1 MAMDRSRILALRC
14 YQVVSNVLFDPI
26 TLARRVVE
34 APSYA
39 ANLFRYR
46 RLQGGTRMSFR
57 IRLRYLYPVLGDRHA
72 GAGGASGHYFHQDIW
87 AAREIFRRRPERHVD
102 VGSSVGGF
110 VAHLLTF
117 RDVEYVDLRPLRTN
131 VRGLRYRQGDITRLP
146 YESDSLES
154 VSALHVGE
162 HIGLGRYGDPVDPEG
177 WIKAIRELGRVVR
190 PGGVVYYSVPI
201 GSERLEFDGHRVFDP
216 ATIVD
221 AFCPLE
227 LSAFACVN
235 DEGDYVPD
243 ADYRHVRG
251 WYSCGLFL
259 FTKPAGAERAVPGP
273 ERSELP

>member
-1 MAMDRSRILALRC
+1 MASKRTRVVALRC

-26 TLARRVVE
+26 TLAWRIAE

-39 ANLFRYR
+39 INLVRYR
-46 RLQGGTRMSFR
+46 RSQGSTRDSFK

-72 GAGGASGHYFHQDIW
+72 GAGAASGHYFHQDLW
-87 AAREIFRRRPERHVD
+87 AAREIFRRQPSRHVD

-110 VAHLLTF
+110 IAHLLTF

-131 VRGLRYRQGDITRLP
+131 VCGLHFRQGDITRLP

-177 WIKAIRELGRVVR
+177 WLKAIHELRRVVQ
-190 PGGVVYYSVPI
+190 PGGVVYYSVPV
-201 GSERLEFDGHRVFDP
+201 GKERLEFDGHRVFDP
-216 ATIVD
+216 ATIVA
-221 AFCPLE
+221 AFSPLR
-227 LSAFACVN
+227 LTGFSYVN
-235 DEGDYVPD
+235 DDGNYVPD
-243 ADYRHVRG
+243 ADYRQVGG

-259 FTKPAGAERAVPGP
+259 FSKPAA
-273 ERSELP
+273 

>member
-1 MAMDRSRILALRC
+1 MPTGRSRVVALRC

-39 ANLFRYR
+39 ANLVRYR
-46 RLQGGTRMSFR
+46 RAQGRTRDSFR
-57 IRLRYLYPVLGDRHA
+57 LRLRYLYPVLGDRHA
-72 GAGGASGHYFHQDIW
+72 GAGAASGHYFHQDIW

-110 VAHLLTF
+110 IAHLLAF

-131 VRGLRYRQGDITRLP
+131 VDGLRYRQGDITRLP

-162 HIGLGRYGDPVDPEG
+162 HIGLGRYGDPIDPEG
-177 WIKAIRELGRVVR
+177 WLKAIQELRRVVR

-201 GSERLEFDGHRVFDP
+201 GRERLEFDGHRVFDP
-216 ATIVD
+216 ATIVT
-221 AFCPLE
+221 AFSPLE
-227 LSAFACVN
+227 LTCFSYVN
-235 DEGDYVPD
+235 DDGDYVPD
-243 ADYRHVRG
+243 ADHRQVRA

-259 FTKPAGAERAVPGP
+259 FSKRSPA
-273 ERSELP
+273 